1 MADPKEAKRRAT
13 YQDVLNAPE
22 HMVAEILDGE
32 LFLSPRPGKPHCSV
46 YTTLVGD
53 LEPPFGRGRGGPGGW
68 IILGEPELHLGDDV
82 CVPDIAGWRR
92 DRMPRLDDDQ
102 AYFETP
108 PDWVCEVLSKSTERN
123 DRLKKLRI
131 YARAGVVNAWLVSP
145 RMRSLEVFR
154 LIDGRLVTV
163 ATHLDDEKVHA
174 EPFDA
179 IEIELA
185 SLWRDFKPPIHAAEG
200 AADYDYL

>member
-32 LFLSPRPGKPHCSV
+32 LVLSPRPAKPHCSV
-46 YTTLVGD
+46 YTTLVGE

-82 CVPDIAGWRR
+82 CVPDIGGWRR
-92 DRMPRLDDDQ
+92 ERMPRLDDDR
-102 AYFETP
+102 AYFEMP
-108 PDWVCEVLSKSTERN
+108 PDWVCEVLSRSTERN
-123 DRLKKLRI
+123 DRLKKLGI

-163 ATHLDDEKVHA
+163 AAHLDDEKVRA
-174 EPFDA
+174 EPFEA

-185 SLWRDFKPPIHAAEG
+185 SLWRDFRPPTHAAEN
-200 AADYDYL
+200 AADYDHL